1 MHVNSCFAMV
11 SCSALHC
18 IAAVQSSMFGLA
30 ACCLDM
36 MDVVLFTG
44 MLIRVSYQ
52 VQMIQYIA
60 W

>member
-1 MHVNSCFAMV
+1 
-11 SCSALHC
+11 
-18 IAAVQSSMFGLA
+18 MFGLA
-30 ACCLDM
+30 AWCLDM

-52 VQMIQYIA
+52 VQMLQYIA